1 MMTFGIMTL
10 AVVAFGVITGVGM
23 NLGMNSCK

>member
-1 MMTFGIMTL
+1 MTFGIMTL

>member
-10 AVVAFGVITGVGM
+10 AVVVFGVITGVGM

>member
-1 MMTFGIMTL
+1 MTFGIMTL
-10 AVVAFGVITGVGM
+10 AVVAFGVITDVGM

>member
-1 MMTFGIMTL
+1 MIFGIMTL